1 MGDCFWI
8 VSGDGNKDL
17 ALNAPLCV
25 WGGLKS
31 SDYVWRSKECRQL
44 E

>member
-25 WGGLKS
+25 GGDQKQRLC
-31 SDYVWRSKECRQL
+31 VAV
-44 E
+44 